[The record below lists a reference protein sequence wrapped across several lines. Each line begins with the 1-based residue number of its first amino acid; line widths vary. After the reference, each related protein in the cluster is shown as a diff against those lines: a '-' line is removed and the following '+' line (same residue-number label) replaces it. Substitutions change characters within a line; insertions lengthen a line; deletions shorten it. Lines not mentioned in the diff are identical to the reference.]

1 MLPADAPPER
11 EALHVGLA
19 LARQR
24 PHHRP
29 RLAHRHFA
37 IAVVHGS
44 PLLLAAMAGDQNI
57 LHGRQL
63 KQEEKKTEGTQ
74 EYRSPPVSK
83 PGVMH
88 ASVSCSWPGLCWLQ
102 LSSEEP
108 IGGGGESSLIIII
121 NKGIRA
127 GTSESCQSPCH
138 RASASRR
145 PRRPPLPAS
154 RSIRGEETTEA
165 EGPGACKR
173 SRQTWRPID
182 VRVYGLRNWCAGRP
196 LEQMNNGGAVLVGW
210 WLCLWSS
217 PRPAFKY
224 PRRWREG

>member
-1 MLPADAPPER
+1 
-11 EALHVGLA
+11 
-19 LARQR
+19 
-24 PHHRP
+24 
-29 RLAHRHFA
+29 
-37 IAVVHGS
+37 
-44 PLLLAAMAGDQNI
+44 MAGDQNI

-127 GTSESCQSPCH
+127 GTSDESSCQSRCH

-173 SRQTWRPID
+173 WRQTWRPID

-196 LEQMNNGGAVLVGW
+196 LEQMNNGGAGRGAGG
-210 WLCLWSS
+210 CASGR
-217 PRPAFKY
+217 RPG
-224 PRRWREG
+224 RRLNTRGGRAAGGDGRSGRWGLRGDRGEV